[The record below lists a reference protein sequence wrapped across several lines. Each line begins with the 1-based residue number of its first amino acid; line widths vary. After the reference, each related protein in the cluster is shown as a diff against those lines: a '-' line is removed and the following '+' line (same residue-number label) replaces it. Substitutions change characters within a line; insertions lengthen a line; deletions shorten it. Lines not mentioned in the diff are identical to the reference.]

1 MTALGDVAKG
11 FLLTFIFFYIVAM
24 VGNVISGNAVL
35 FLFMLVGLIIPSLWL
50 VYEYVKDKRNNQSR
64 Q

>member
-1 MTALGDVAKG
+1 MKALGDVTKG

-24 VGNVISGNAVL
+24 VGNVISGNTVL

>member
-24 VGNVISGNAVL
+24 VGNVISGNTVL